1 MRVLSLIA
9 IMTVLPGCWSSS
21 PTTQGSGTTT
31 TNAAGVKSMQLTAP
45 WKDMNLSID
54 GGVVVSSR
62 ETRLSVRF
70 PATPPDVFGGLYEVL
85 KGELV
90 AAGWSFTE
98 EYRFERDITGAFK
111 TPDGKDALLTVD
123 IDEGRPEASFAVI
136 E

>member
-21 PTTQGSGTTT
+21 PTSQGGAGTT
-31 TNAAGVKSMQLTAP
+31 TNAAGVKSMELTAP

-54 GGVVVSSR
+54 GGVVESSR

-90 AAGWSFTE
+90 AAGCTFTE
-98 EYRFERDITGAFK
+98 ENRRERDIRGVFR
-111 TPDGKDALLTVD
+111 TPDGKKAVLTVY
-123 IDEGRPEASFAVI
+123 IDEGRPRARIAVI